1 MTTIYQK
8 YMNVKYKINGL
19 IDENKPLVLLFAGTY
34 NLSIFPHNNHINIT
48 AENKKDKRK
57 LWKKVKSGGNT
68 DYESNRNCP
77 PDR

>member
-1 MTTIYQK
+1 
-8 YMNVKYKINGL
+8 MNVKYKIIGL
-19 IDENKPLVLLFAGTY
+19 IDENKPLVLLFAGTF

-48 AENKKDKRK
+48 EENKKDKRK